1 MLFSIQGKK
10 KDIASD
16 FNMVINTETLQS
28 SSCIK
33 YLGIYIDSHLSW
45 KNHVEFIAKKIK
57 RNTGLLSKMRH
68 YVSINILKDMY
79 YSLIHPFLVYGIMS
93 WGNTY
98 ETTLKPLY
106 ILQKKALR
114 MITFSSFYHPSSPL
128 YKSLEIIKLPELI
141 KLTVAI
147 FMYKYYYNMLP
158 TAF

>member
-79 YSLIHPFLVYGIMS
+79 YSLIHPFLV
-93 WGNTY
+93 
-98 ETTLKPLY
+98 
-106 ILQKKALR
+106 
-114 MITFSSFYHPSSPL
+114 
-128 YKSLEIIKLPELI
+128 
-141 KLTVAI
+141 
-147 FMYKYYYNMLP
+147 
-158 TAF
+158 